1 MGILLCPA
9 AGLKSC
15 GNTGLDRTFQL
26 GRGIFKPETP
36 AKEYRGRS
44 YAGAPGFYSR
54 WFGKIAI
61 KRCKTINCRISGT
74 AQAVRCCKTG
84 GLAPACALALN
95 LDPVVYLLTS
105 PKFFSRNGFWGL
117 PPVS

>member
-1 MGILLCPA
+1 MSVNDAILDKIITEYLE
-9 AGLKSC
+9 LMQS
-15 GNTGLDRTFQL
+15 GNLPDRQQYLDQHPHFR
-26 GRGIFKPETP
+26 
-36 AKEYRGRS
+36 
-44 YAGAPGFYSR
+44 
-54 WFGKIAI
+54 
-61 KRCKTINCRISGT
+61 RCKIINCRISGT